1 MENLDADFI
10 PQVDGELEATAKA
23 YLLSSA
29 KWARFLAIVG
39 FVMVGLMALFAF
51 MAGTIFSSMSALAPQ
66 MGMMGNSFG
75 AVFTV
80 LYLGFAILY
89 FFPTWYLFK
98 FATNAI
104 KAIETKS
111 ASLTEAFSN
120 LKSCFKFWG
129 VMFIVILGFY
139 GLIAIIGLIAVAF
152 R

>member
-10 PQVDGELEATAKA
+10 PQVDGELEAAAKA

-39 FVMVGLMALFAF
+39 FVFVGIIVLVAF
-51 MAGTIFSSMSALAPQ
+51 MAGTIFSAMSTLAPQ
-66 MGMMGNSFG
+66 MGMMGSGFG

-80 LYLGFAILY
+80 IYLGLAAVY

-98 FATNAI
+98 FASNAI

-129 VMFIVILGFY
+129 VMCIIFLGFY
-139 GLIAIIGLIAVAF
+139 GLLAIIGLIAVAF